1 MFSIIR
7 WEGII
12 VFLFKVIWV
21 GISKVFFFLERNVF
35 NSIIFFFICFEY
47 FFLFKDLYFRYLG
60 VIIEDKVLLWEFRKL
75 EEFIFIVFLN
85 IYINFMLES
94 F

>member
-60 VIIEDKVLLWEFRKL
+60 VIIEDKVLLWE
-75 EEFIFIVFLN
+75 V
-85 IYINFMLES
+85 
-94 F
+94 